1 MSNLSLKRKFLPTSE
16 SQFSSFKK
24 FKIHTSPSNLSTYNS
39 SSQSIEDYNPQSSS
53 QNNFTVPQPFVFQ
66 TELRSRKSSFLPT
79 EDLEMQIL
87 QSRPKFKAKPVPK
100 FLPVNEPEK
109 LNKFTIPQ
117 EFNFLTNTRER
128 DCKILNQRTSFSAR
142 PCPDFSRKFEVSKQ
156 EFRPTKTVPFNLK
169 TENRQRKNQFC
180 CAESEF
186 GRSTIERS
194 YSVDGKNERFRSKS
208 GKNDKN
214 DKNTQFVARPM
225 PDFSNIFIPVIC
237 SKHTQPMEIELNT
250 GKRVEIRE
258 KFEAYLAD
266 KENLKKEE
274 KTLEMKKEEEALKD
288 YRKTLEFKAR
298 PLQEL
303 NPFFIRRSEEE
314 LTTPKSPSLY
324 TKKRAQ
330 KREKNEND
338 MDID

>member
-1 MSNLSLKRKFLPTSE
+1 
-16 SQFSSFKK
+16 
-24 FKIHTSPSNLSTYNS
+24 
-39 SSQSIEDYNPQSSS
+39 
-53 QNNFTVPQPFVFQ
+53 
-66 TELRSRKSSFLPT
+66 
-79 EDLEMQIL
+79 
-87 QSRPKFKAKPVPK
+87 
-100 FLPVNEPEK
+100 
-109 LNKFTIPQ
+109 
-117 EFNFLTNTRER
+117 
-128 DCKILNQRTSFSAR
+128 
-142 PCPDFSRKFEVSKQ
+142 
-156 EFRPTKTVPFNLK
+156 
-169 TENRQRKNQFC
+169 
-180 CAESEF
+180 
-186 GRSTIERS
+186 
-194 YSVDGKNERFRSKS
+194 
-208 GKNDKN
+208 
-214 DKNTQFVARPM
+214 M